1 MNGENLLTVEY
12 ERTSHSETVYN
23 EEREDILRVEYN
35 GAGQP
40 TRFYPTGPIEGLNVS
55 YDAQG
60 RMQMWQ
66 RGVRTVIN
74 VYDEETGNLHEARL
88 ADGSVYKYTYAMGT
102 KVSWGSLGTKVS
114 WVHRGQK
121 SVGVIGPKV
130 SQVIRDKSQL
140 GHQEQRLLGSLG
152 TKVS

>member
-74 VYDEETGNLHEARL
+74 IYDEETGNLHETRL
-88 ADGSVYKYTYAMGT
+88 ADGSVYKYTYAM
-102 KVSWGSLGTKVS
+102 GTKVS

-140 GHQEQRLLGSLG
+140 GHQEQRSLGSLG